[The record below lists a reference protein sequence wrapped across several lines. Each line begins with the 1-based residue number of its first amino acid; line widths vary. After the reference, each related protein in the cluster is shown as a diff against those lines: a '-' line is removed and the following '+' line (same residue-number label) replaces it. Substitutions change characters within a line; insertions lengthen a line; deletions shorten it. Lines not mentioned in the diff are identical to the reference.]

1 MPDIIPFLQKYKK
14 YFYKRVIVGH
24 NKSYIANVFL
34 SYYGQMPSKTDHFER
49 LALFFWFPTTEIGP
63 LPIWPEFPLC
73 ETTVNDIQKYDTVNI
88 EIDGDRG
95 LNIYI

>member
-34 SYYGQMPSKTDHFER
+34 SYYGQMPSKTDHFE
-49 LALFFWFPTTEIGP
+49 ALDFCCWFFTLDIGP
-63 LPIWPEFPLC
+63 LLIWPECP
-73 ETTVNDIQKYDTVNI
+73 V
-88 EIDGDRG
+88 
-95 LNIYI
+95 